1 MITIFFTIIICLFFR
16 PSAIISL
23 LLLIL
28 PVIIIELNLF
38 NILAMYIVTRLSEG
52 NLAVVIPEENLKTK
66 RTSNRISLIIRF
78 LNRFNI
84 FFFGKN
90 VTFLDSRVIL
100 MFCKNYNFFTQRY
113 SLFFFLVTFIISLF
127 AVIFYKYQIDFSPQF
142 GGLTTKPAG
151 SYIFDFFMQK
161 MTIGVSDD
169 ILLEKINDGQHLRF
183 HMSDFYKC
191 NPYRQNYLDA
201 LESYINAVVNNDTL
215 IVKHLPRTINNLTAN
230 PFYQLMDPHFFFEQV
245 EDFSTEQIKQTFA
258 YARAHNI
265 KIISYQPALDFLQD
279 AKVMRYRSN
288 DKMLVYDFNTVY
300 NMSLN
305 GPQMLGTA
313 SGLFAVD
320 GISLGFI
327 VLTTFIFAI
336 CALVDFRR
344 FGENR
349 YTLYLAVL
357 EFLILCCFL
366 TTNIIIFYI
375 AFELILIPM
384 FFLILLG
391 GSQLRK
397 IKAVYYFFMYTF
409 VGSVCLLISFLY
421 IYQHYNTVNIATI
434 IDAIRF
440 FQYKN
445 IMFMNPELQK
455 SVLFLMIVGLGIKIP
470 LFPFHLWLPEAHV
483 EAPTTGSVILAALL
497 LKLGGYGF
505 LRFTLPLLPDA
516 IEEYRSFLFTIFLI
530 GAIYP
535 AIVNLRQIDLKKII
549 AYSSI
554 SHMNFLLIGLFS
566 GTTMGYIGSVIYM
579 IAHGITSSALFIL
592 IGFLYDRYHIRN
604 ISYFG
609 GLASVMPIFSFFWI
623 IFNLSNASFPMTGNF
638 AGEFLVFCGIA
649 DENLSILFLV
659 LLSFIVTMGYTALII
674 SKVNFGTIKI
684 NAFTFFRDLTS
695 REFFIVTVLFVASLL
710 IGIFPSII
718 TTILEPTMVLTTE
731 HIFFSPLNADLRE
744 AVDNMS
750 IFEQDR
756 VRREIL
762 GLEDKQFSLYDSL
775 QAEQLAKTFF
785 YVYANNS

>member
-1 MITIFFTIIICLFFR
+1 
-16 PSAIISL
+16 
-23 LLLIL
+23 
-28 PVIIIELNLF
+28 
-38 NILAMYIVTRLSEG
+38 
-52 NLAVVIPEENLKTK
+52 
-66 RTSNRISLIIRF
+66 
-78 LNRFNI
+78 
-84 FFFGKN
+84 
-90 VTFLDSRVIL
+90 
-100 MFCKNYNFFTQRY
+100 
-113 SLFFFLVTFIISLF
+113 
-127 AVIFYKYQIDFSPQF
+127 
-142 GGLTTKPAG
+142 
-151 SYIFDFFMQK
+151 
-161 MTIGVSDD
+161 
-169 ILLEKINDGQHLRF
+169 
-183 HMSDFYKC
+183 
-191 NPYRQNYLDA
+191 
-201 LESYINAVVNNDTL
+201 
-215 IVKHLPRTINNLTAN
+215 
-230 PFYQLMDPHFFFEQV
+230 
-245 EDFSTEQIKQTFA
+245 
-258 YARAHNI
+258 
-265 KIISYQPALDFLQD
+265 
-279 AKVMRYRSN
+279 
-288 DKMLVYDFNTVY
+288 
-300 NMSLN
+300 
-305 GPQMLGTA
+305 
-313 SGLFAVD
+313 
-320 GISLGFI
+320 
-327 VLTTFIFAI
+327 
-336 CALVDFRR
+336 
-344 FGENR
+344 
-349 YTLYLAVL
+349 
-357 EFLILCCFL
+357 
-366 TTNIIIFYI
+366 
-375 AFELILIPM
+375 
-384 FFLILLG
+384 
-391 GSQLRK
+391 
-397 IKAVYYFFMYTF
+397 
-409 VGSVCLLISFLY
+409 
-421 IYQHYNTVNIATI
+421 
-434 IDAIRF
+434 
-440 FQYKN
+440 
-445 IMFMNPELQK
+445 MNPELQK

-566 GTTMGYIGSVIYM
+566 GTPMGYIGSVIYM

-684 NAFTFFRDLTS
+684 NAFTLFRDLTS